1 MCSISHC
8 TFQIL
13 APLDEIVDDRYKS
26 AVLDE
31 KFQEIFERVPDH
43 RGGYKIALRMTCG
56 PTNSCIN
63 FHCDGHYATSTS
75 QIPLNPT
82 SEYEGGDLVF
92 FKNDELQTVS
102 RIPGSLV
109 QHPPKVLHGV
119 TSVLRGKRK
128 SLFIV
133 DEDNGLGEGGV
144 IVLDQEDIRG
154 FDADAALTSMIYDV
168 LRREPVYLIERFFG
182 S

>member
-1 MCSISHC
+1 MSDFHQIVFRLTPAP

-13 APLDEIVDDRYKS
+13 APLDEILDYRYNS
-26 AVLDE
+26 MVLDQ
-31 KFQEIFERVPDH
+31 KLSEIFERVPNH
-43 RGGYKIALRMTCG
+43 SGNYKIALRMTCG

-63 FHCDGHYATSTS
+63 FHCDGGYATSTS

-82 SEYEGGDLVF
+82 SEYEGGDLLF
-92 FKNDELQTVS
+92 FNNDELQTIA

-133 DEDNGLGEGGV
+133 DESNGLGEGGV
-144 IVLDQEDIRG
+144 IILDQDHVRT
-154 FDADAALTSMIYDV
+154 FDT
-168 LRREPVYLIERFFG
+168 EQH
-182 S
+182 

>member
-1 MCSISHC
+1 
-8 TFQIL
+8 
-13 APLDEIVDDRYKS
+13 VDDRYNS
-26 AVLDE
+26 AGLHQ
-31 KFQEIFERVPDH
+31 KLSEIFESVPNHSGD
-43 RGGYKIALRMTCG
+43 YKIALRMTCG

-63 FHCDGHYATSTS
+63 FHCDGIYAFSTS

-133 DEDNGLGEGGV
+133 DKSNGLGEGGV
-144 IVLDQEDIRG
+144 IFLDQDHIRA
-154 FDADAALTSMIYDV
+154 FDPAALTSMIYDV
-168 LRREPVYLIERFFG
+168 LRREPVYFIEQYFG
-182 S
+182 I

>member
-1 MCSISHC
+1 M
-8 TFQIL
+8 
-13 APLDEIVDDRYKS
+13 DDRYKS
-26 AVLDE
+26 SVLDE

-43 RGGYKIALRMTCG
+43 MGYYKIALRMTCG

-63 FHCDGHYATSTS
+63 FHCDGRYATSTS

-82 SEYEGGDLVF
+82 SEYEGGDIVF
-92 FKNDELQTVS
+92 FRNDELSTVR

-119 TSVLRGKRK
+119 TSVVRGKRK

-133 DEDNGLGEGGV
+133 DEMNGLGEGGV
-144 IVLDQEDIRG
+144 IYLDQEHVRG
-154 FDADAALTSMIYDV
+154 FDTDAALTSMIYGV
-168 LRREPVYLIERFFG
+168 LRREPVSLIERYFG
-182 S
+182 I